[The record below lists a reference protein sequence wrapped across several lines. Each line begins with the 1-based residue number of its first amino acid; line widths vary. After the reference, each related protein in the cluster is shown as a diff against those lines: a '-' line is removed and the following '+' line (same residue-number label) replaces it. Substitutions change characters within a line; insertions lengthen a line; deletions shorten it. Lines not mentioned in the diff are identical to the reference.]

1 MITVDKFLLQILN
14 LPDSELRSI
23 PSRDLKVLKSLAK
36 IISSPNFIT
45 ENQSKLLLKV
55 LNENSSKLGESQA
68 DIFSLLNEP
77 TWSKP
82 FRLVD
87 RTKKIYLT
95 KDEPGIIIEF
105 AFSST
110 LRKVITGIWKE
121 ISGLAQIDSGK
132 IYRADLTE
140 KNIVKIVD
148 TFQSH
153 GFDIDEKIEDFYKTI
168 KSWSNEETKNQ
179 FLLTNIVHTN
189 FQKSITQDLGLTTE
203 INENIIRDRSNRYHY
218 FVENSEKTPE
228 NLTEKIAFRKSNR
241 VWINKTETPLD
252 EVLSSLVILK
262 RFPVLIVFDSNDH
275 KKCLSELVNLNDNLE
290 KLRIFDKVGIYFR
303 LPNDEYGSQ
312 FNKFISEHQYNSQLD
327 NTTNVVGV
335 QSGKIPKFFLKTP
348 WKPMSVISIGS
359 SLRQTKTAVYVNNCD
374 LIISYTDQEPIIE
387 TRHIWE

>member
-14 LPDSELRSI
+14 FPDSELRLI
-23 PSRDLKVLKSLAK
+23 PSRDLKVMKSLAK

-110 LRKVITGIWKE
+110 LRKVITGVWKE
-121 ISGLAQIDSGK
+121 ISGLTQVNSGK

-218 FVENSEKTPE
+218 FVENPEKTPE

-241 VWINKTETPLD
+241 VWINKSETPLD
-252 EVLSSLVILK
+252 EVLSSLVNLK

-275 KKCLSELVNLNDNLE
+275 KKCLAELTNLNDNLE

-312 FNKFISEHQYNSQLD
+312 FNKFIAEHQYNAQLD

-374 LIISYTDQEPIIE
+374 LVISYTDQEPIIE